1 MQSLLTNIELD
12 VRGLRYL
19 VQLASENPDQ
29 RLCEVMN
36 RRVNQLIERC
46 LEFHAL
52 LKSEVFG
59 EPSLSSGKEISPG
72 VQLVLPDNFFVTEED
87 SEEMD
92 DNSFSCSETLS
103 DKDGRIP
110 VAETTSEME
119 MASISEIKPILGET
133 LRKRTSLIGS
143 MSLNDSFRYS
153 QELFDGDISWMNRI
167 LKRIEQ
173 DADSLEEA
181 LRIIEEIASDKE
193 ESEAMIG
200 FQEWIRLYFDR

>member
-12 VRGLRYL
+12 VQELKYL

-46 LEFHAL
+46 QEFHTL
-52 LKSEVFG
+52 LKSEIFG
-59 EPSLSSGKEISPG
+59 EVGVSSGKEMLIE
-72 VQLVLPDNFFVTEED
+72 LETVLPDNFSVTEED
-87 SEEMD
+87 SEEMN
-92 DNSFSCSETLS
+92 DNSSSCSATLP
-103 DKDGRIP
+103 DKGSRIP
-110 VAETTSEME
+110 LAGTTSEMK
-119 MASISEIKPILGET
+119 MVSISEIKPILGET
-133 LRKRTSLIGS
+133 LRKRTSLVDS

-153 QELFDGDISWMNRI
+153 QELFDGDISWLNRI

-181 LRIIEEIASDKE
+181 LQIVEEIASDE
-193 ESEAMIG
+193 EKSEAMLG